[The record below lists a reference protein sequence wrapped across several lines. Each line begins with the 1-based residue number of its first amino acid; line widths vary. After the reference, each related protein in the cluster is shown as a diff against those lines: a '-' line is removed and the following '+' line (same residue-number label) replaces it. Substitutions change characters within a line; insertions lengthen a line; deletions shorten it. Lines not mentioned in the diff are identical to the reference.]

1 MKQIAVVGA
10 GITGLTTAYYLAQA
24 GYRVFVYDQERYPAQ
39 RTSYANGC
47 QVSVSNS
54 ETWNTW
60 SNVVKGIKWLLK
72 KDAPLLI
79 RPGMDWNQLKWLF
92 KFLYHTAN
100 NDYARNTSQTI
111 RMGIEARDLYQ
122 NIIIKEGIEFD
133 RMRSGILH
141 IYRDPEYMQ
150 AATLVQEM
158 YNANGCEWEILDNQQ
173 VCELEPTLYNCKSI
187 IGGAYTESDWTGDI
201 HKFCTS
207 LAEILKRKYQVEFRF
222 NYTVDLHDL
231 TKEFTTVVVSAGVG
245 SEKLARSIGD
255 RLNIY
260 PVKGYS
266 VTINIKDIQSHR
278 AMPRTSLLDDQA
290 KIVCANLGGRFRVA
304 GTAELAGEN
313 YDIRRDRI
321 QPLLSW
327 VHSNFPAIDASDY
340 SSFACL
346 RPMTPNMMPR
356 VGRSQRNSRVYYN
369 TGHGHLGW
377 TLAPFTAKQITKEIT
392 NGSSS

>member
-1 MKQIAVVGA
+1 MNSVAVIGA

-24 GYRVFVYDQERYPAQ
+24 GCEVTVYDQERYPAQ

-54 ETWNTW
+54 ETWTTW
-60 SNVVKGIKWLLK
+60 SNVVKGVRWLLK

-79 RPGMDWNQLKWLF
+79 RPSMDLDQIKWLF

-100 NDYARNTSQTI
+100 NDYARNTAQTI
-111 RMGIEARDLYQ
+111 RMGIVARDLYE
-122 NIIIKEGIEFD
+122 NIIFKEDIKFD

-141 IYRDPEYMQ
+141 IYRDPEYMR

-158 YNANGCEWEILDNQQ
+158 YRANGCEWEILDNRQ

-187 IGGAYTESDWTGDI
+187 IGGVWTESDWTGDI
-201 HKFCTS
+201 HKFCKE
-207 LAEILKRKYQVEFRF
+207 LAQVLSNKYGVTFQYS
-222 NYTVDLHDL
+222 YTADIKELDTLHDNI
-231 TKEFTTVVVSAGVG
+231 VVCAGVH
-245 SEKLARSIGD
+245 SENLARSIGD
-255 RLNIY
+255 SLGIY

-266 VTINIKDIQSHR
+266 VTINIRDGESHR
-278 AMPRTSLLDDQA
+278 VMPRTSLLDDQA
-290 KIVCANLGGRFRVA
+290 KVVSANLGTRFRIA

-321 QPLLSW
+321 EPLLRW
-327 VHSNFPAIDASDY
+327 VHQNFPKIDASDY

-377 TLAPFTAKQITKEIT
+377 TLAPATAFDITQEVV
-392 NGSSS
+392 NGS

>member
-1 MKQIAVVGA
+1 MTSVAVIGA

-24 GYRVFVYDQERYPAQ
+24 GCEVTVYDQERYPAQ

-54 ETWNTW
+54 ETWTTW
-60 SNVVKGIKWLLK
+60 SNVIKGVRWLLK

-79 RPGMDWNQLKWLF
+79 RPSMDLDQIRWIF

-100 NDYARNTSQTI
+100 NDYARNTVQTI
-111 RMGIEARDLYQ
+111 KMGLVARDLYE
-122 NIIIKEGIEFD
+122 NIIAREGIEFD

-150 AATLVQEM
+150 AAALVQEM
-158 YNANGCEWEILDNQQ
+158 YRGNGCDWELLNNRE
-173 VCELEPTLYNCKSI
+173 VCELEPTLYNCRGI
-187 IGGAYTESDWTGDI
+187 IGGAWTESDWTGDI
-201 HKFCTS
+201 HKFCQKLS
-207 LAEILKRKYQVEFRF
+207 QVLVNKYGVSFQYS
-222 NYTVDLHDL
+222 YTADIKELDARHDSI
-231 TKEFTTVVVSAGVG
+231 VVCAGVH
-245 SEKLARSIGD
+245 SEPLARSIGD
-255 RLNIY
+255 SLGIY

-266 VTINIKDIQSHR
+266 VTINIRDGASHR

-290 KIVCANLGGRFRVA
+290 KIVSANLGTRFRVA

-321 QPLLSW
+321 EPLLRW
-327 VHSNFPAIDASDY
+327 VHQNFPNIDASDY
-340 SSFACL
+340 SSYACL

-356 VGRSQRNSRVYYN
+356 VGRSRRKSNVYYN

-377 TLAPFTAKQITKEIT
+377 TLAPATAFDITQEVM
-392 NGSSS
+392 NGS

>member
-1 MKQIAVVGA
+1 MTSVAVVGA

-24 GYRVFVYDQERYPAQ
+24 GCEVTVYDQERYPAQ

-60 SNVVKGIKWLLK
+60 ANVVKGVKWLLK

-79 RPGMDWNQLKWLF
+79 RPSMDLDQIQWIF

-100 NDYARNTSQTI
+100 NDYARNTVQTI
-111 RMGIEARDLYQ
+111 KMGLVARDLYE
-122 NIIIKEGIEFD
+122 NIIFKEGIEFD

-141 IYRDPEYMQ
+141 IYRDPGYMR
-150 AATLVQEM
+150 AAALVQEM
-158 YNANGCEWEILDNQQ
+158 YRANGCEWEILDNQQ

-187 IGGAYTESDWTGDI
+187 IGGAWTESDWTGDI
-201 HKFCTS
+201 HKFCQKLS
-207 LAEILKRKYQVEFRF
+207 QVLINKYGVRF
-222 NYTVDLHDL
+222 QYSYTADIKELDTLHD
-231 TKEFTTVVVSAGVG
+231 KIVVCAGVG
-245 SEKLARSIGD
+245 SEHLARSIGD
-255 RLNIY
+255 RLGIY

-266 VTINIKDIQSHR
+266 VTINIQDIASHR

-290 KIVCANLGGRFRVA
+290 KIVSANLGSRFRVA

-321 QPLLSW
+321 EPLLRW
-327 VHSNFPAIDASDY
+327 VHQNFPNIDASDY
-340 SSFACL
+340 SSYACL

-356 VGRSQRNSRVYYN
+356 VGRSPRKSNVYYN

-377 TLAPFTAKQITKEIT
+377 TLAPATAFDITQEVVH
-392 NGSSS
+392 GS

>member
-1 MKQIAVVGA
+1 MTSVAVIGA

-24 GYRVFVYDQERYPAQ
+24 GCEVTVYDQERYPAQ

-54 ETWNTW
+54 ETWTTW
-60 SNVVKGIKWLLK
+60 SNVVKGVKWLLK

-79 RPGMDWNQLKWLF
+79 RPSMDLDQIQWIF

-100 NDYARNTSQTI
+100 NDYARNTVQTI
-111 RMGIEARDLYQ
+111 KMGLVARDLYE
-122 NIIIKEGIEFD
+122 NIIFKEGIEFD

-141 IYRDPEYMQ
+141 IYRDPDYMR
-150 AATLVQEM
+150 AAALVQEM
-158 YNANGCEWEILDNQQ
+158 YRANGCEWEILDNQQ

-187 IGGAYTESDWTGDI
+187 IGGAWTESDWTGDI
-201 HKFCTS
+201 HKFCQKLS
-207 LAEILKRKYQVEFRF
+207 QVLINKYGVRF
-222 NYTVDLHDL
+222 QYSYTADIKELDTLHDNI
-231 TKEFTTVVVSAGVG
+231 VVCAGVG
-245 SEKLARSIGD
+245 SEHLARSIGD
-255 RLNIY
+255 RLGIY

-266 VTINIKDIQSHR
+266 VTINIQDIASHR

-290 KIVCANLGGRFRVA
+290 KIVSANLGTRFRVA

-321 QPLLSW
+321 EPLLRW
-327 VHSNFPAIDASDY
+327 VHQNFPNIDASDY
-340 SSFACL
+340 SSYACL
-346 RPMTPNMMPR
+346 RPMTPNMMPT
-356 VGRSQRNSRVYYN
+356 VGRSRRKSNVYYN

-377 TLAPFTAKQITKEIT
+377 TLAPATAFDITQEVVH
-392 NGSSS
+392 GS

>member
-1 MKQIAVVGA
+1 MTSVAVVGA
-10 GITGLTTAYYLAQA
+10 GITGLTTAYYLASA
-24 GYRVFVYDQERYPAQ
+24 GCAVTVYDKERYPAQ
-39 RTSYANGC
+39 GTSYANGC

-60 SNVVKGIKWLLK
+60 ANVVKGVKWLLK

-79 RPGMDWNQLKWLF
+79 RPSMDWNQIQWLF

-100 NDYARNTSQTI
+100 NDYARNTAQTI
-111 RMGIEARDLYQ
+111 RMGLVARDLYE
-122 NIIIKEGIEFD
+122 NIIFKEDIEFD

-141 IYRDPEYMQ
+141 IYRDPAYMQ
-150 AATLVQEM
+150 AAALVQEM
-158 YNANGCEWEILDNQQ
+158 YRANGCEWDILNNRE

-187 IGGAYTESDWTGDI
+187 IGGAWTESDWTGDI
-201 HKFCTS
+201 HKFCQKLS
-207 LAEILKRKYQVEFRF
+207 QVLVDKYGATFQYS
-222 NYTVDLHDL
+222 YTADIKDLDAQHDSI
-231 TKEFTTVVVSAGVG
+231 VVCAGVG
-245 SEKLARSIGD
+245 SEQIARSIGD
-255 RLNIY
+255 SLGIY

-266 VTINIKDIQSHR
+266 VTINIQDSASER

-290 KIVCANLGGRFRVA
+290 KIVCANLGNRFRVA

-321 QPLLSW
+321 EPLLSW
-327 VHSNFPAIDASDY
+327 VHQNFPDIDASDH
-340 SSFACL
+340 SSWACL

-356 VGRSQRNSRVYYN
+356 VGRSQRKSNVYYN

-377 TLAPFTAKQITKEIT
+377 TLAPVTAFDIAQEVM
-392 NGSSS
+392 NGS

>member
-1 MKQIAVVGA
+1 MTSVAVVGA
-10 GITGLTTAYYLAQA
+10 GITGLTTAYYLASA
-24 GYRVFVYDQERYPAQ
+24 GCAVTVYDQERYPAQ

-60 SNVVKGIKWLLK
+60 ANVVKGVKWLLK

-79 RPGMDWNQLKWLF
+79 RPSMDWDQIRWLF

-100 NDYARNTSQTI
+100 NDYARNTAQTI
-111 RMGIEARDLYQ
+111 RMGLVARDLYE
-122 NIIIKEGIEFD
+122 NIIFKEDIEFD

-150 AATLVQEM
+150 AAALVQEM
-158 YNANGCEWEILDNQQ
+158 YRANGCEWEILNNRE
-173 VCELEPTLYNCKSI
+173 VCELEPTLYNCRGI
-187 IGGAYTESDWTGDI
+187 IGGAWTESDWTGDI
-201 HKFCTS
+201 HKFCQKLS
-207 LAEILKRKYQVEFRF
+207 QVLVDKYGVTFQYS
-222 NYTVDLHDL
+222 YTADIKDLDAQHDSI
-231 TKEFTTVVVSAGVG
+231 VVCAGVG
-245 SEKLARSIGD
+245 SEQIASSIGD
-255 RLNIY
+255 SLGIY

-266 VTINIKDIQSHR
+266 VTINIQDSTSHR

-290 KIVCANLGGRFRVA
+290 KIVCANLGSRFRVA

-321 QPLLSW
+321 EPLLRW
-327 VHSNFPAIDASDY
+327 VHQNFPNIDASDH
-340 SSFACL
+340 SSWACL
-346 RPMTPNMMPR
+346 RPMTPNMMPI
-356 VGRSQRNSRVYYN
+356 VGRSRRKSNVYYN

-377 TLAPFTAKQITKEIT
+377 TLAPVTAFDIAQEVM
-392 NGSSS
+392 NGS

>member
-1 MKQIAVVGA
+1 MTSVAVVGA
-10 GITGLTTAYYLAQA
+10 GITGLTTAYYLASA
-24 GYRVFVYDQERYPAQ
+24 GCAVTVYDQERYPAQ

-60 SNVVKGIKWLLK
+60 ANVVKGVKWLLK

-79 RPGMDWNQLKWLF
+79 RPSMDLAQIQWIF

-100 NDYARNTSQTI
+100 NDYARNTVQTI
-111 RMGIEARDLYQ
+111 KMGLVARDLYE
-122 NIIIKEGIEFD
+122 NIIFKEGIEFD

-141 IYRDPEYMQ
+141 IYRDPGYMR
-150 AATLVQEM
+150 AAALVQEM
-158 YNANGCEWEILDNQQ
+158 YRANGCEWEILDNQQ

-187 IGGAYTESDWTGDI
+187 IGGAWTESDWTGDI
-201 HKFCTS
+201 HKFCQRLS
-207 LAEILKRKYQVEFRF
+207 QVLVDKYGVTFQYS
-222 NYTVDLHDL
+222 YTADIKDLDAQHDSI
-231 TKEFTTVVVSAGVG
+231 VVCAGVG
-245 SEKLARSIGD
+245 SEQIARSIGD
-255 RLNIY
+255 SLGIY

-266 VTINIKDIQSHR
+266 VTINIQDSASQR

-290 KIVCANLGGRFRVA
+290 KIVCANLGSRFRVA

-321 QPLLSW
+321 EPLLSW
-327 VHSNFPAIDASDY
+327 VHQNFPNIDASDH
-340 SSFACL
+340 SSWACL

-356 VGRSQRNSRVYYN
+356 VGRSRRKSNVYYN

-377 TLAPFTAKQITKEIT
+377 TLAPVTAFDIAQEVM
-392 NGSSS
+392 NGS

>member
-1 MKQIAVVGA
+1 MTSVAVIGA

-24 GYRVFVYDQERYPAQ
+24 GCEVTVYDQERYPAQ

-60 SNVVKGIKWLLK
+60 ANVVKGVKWLLK

-79 RPGMDWNQLKWLF
+79 RPSMDLDQIKWIF

-100 NDYARNTSQTI
+100 DDYARNTVKTI
-111 RMGIEARDLYQ
+111 KMGLVARDLYE
-122 NIIIKEGIEFD
+122 NIIFKEGIEFD

-141 IYRDPEYMQ
+141 IYRDPEYMRS
-150 AATLVQEM
+150 ATLVQEM
-158 YNANGCEWEILDNQQ
+158 YKTNGCEWEILDNRQ

-187 IGGAYTESDWTGDI
+187 IGGAWTESDWTGDI
-201 HKFCTS
+201 HKFCQKLS
-207 LAEILKRKYQVEFRF
+207 QVLVNKYGVKFQYS
-222 NYTVDLHDL
+222 YTADIKELDTLHDNI
-231 TKEFTTVVVSAGVG
+231 VVCAGVH
-245 SEKLARSIGD
+245 SEHLARSIGD
-255 RLNIY
+255 SLGIY

-266 VTINIKDIQSHR
+266 VTINIKDIASHR

-290 KIVCANLGGRFRVA
+290 KIVSANLGSRFRVA

-321 QPLLSW
+321 EPLLRW
-327 VHSNFPAIDASDY
+327 VHQNFPTIDASDY

-346 RPMTPNMMPR
+346 RPMTANMMPI
-356 VGRSQRNSRVYYN
+356 VGRSQRNDRVYYN
-369 TGHGHLGW
+369 TGHGHLGF
-377 TLAPFTAKQITKEIT
+377 TLAPYTAKKIAKELST
-392 NGSSS
+392 S

>member
-1 MKQIAVVGA
+1 MTSVAVVGA
-10 GITGLTTAYYLAQA
+10 GITGLTTAYYLASA
-24 GYRVFVYDQERYPAQ
+24 GCAVTVYDQERYPAQ

-60 SNVVKGIKWLLK
+60 ANVVKGVKWLLK

-79 RPGMDWNQLKWLF
+79 RPSMDWNQIRWLF

-100 NDYARNTSQTI
+100 NDYARNTAQTI
-111 RMGIEARDLYQ
+111 RMGLVARDLYE
-122 NIIIKEGIEFD
+122 NIIFKEDIEFD

-150 AATLVQEM
+150 AAALVQEM
-158 YNANGCEWEILDNQQ
+158 YRANGCEWDILNNRE
-173 VCELEPTLYNCKSI
+173 VCELEPTLYNCRGI
-187 IGGAYTESDWTGDI
+187 IGGAWTESDWTGDI
-201 HKFCTS
+201 HKFCQKLS
-207 LAEILKRKYQVEFRF
+207 QVLVDKYGVTFQYS
-222 NYTVDLHDL
+222 YTADIKDLDAQHDSI
-231 TKEFTTVVVSAGVG
+231 VVCAGVG
-245 SEKLARSIGD
+245 SEQIASSIGD
-255 RLNIY
+255 SLGIY

-266 VTINIKDIQSHR
+266 VTINIQDSTSHR

-290 KIVCANLGGRFRVA
+290 KIVCANLGSRFRVA

-321 QPLLSW
+321 EPLLRW
-327 VHSNFPAIDASDY
+327 VHQNFPNIDASDH
-340 SSFACL
+340 SSWACL
-346 RPMTPNMMPR
+346 RPMTPNMMPI
-356 VGRSQRNSRVYYN
+356 VGRSRRKSNVYYN

-377 TLAPFTAKQITKEIT
+377 TLAPVTAFDIAQEVM
-392 NGSSS
+392 NGS

>member
-1 MKQIAVVGA
+1 MTSVAVIGA

-24 GYRVFVYDQERYPAQ
+24 GCEVTVYDQERYPAQ

-54 ETWNTW
+54 ETWTTW

-79 RPGMDWNQLKWLF
+79 RPSMDLDQIRWLF

-100 NDYARNTSQTI
+100 NDYARNTAQTI
-111 RMGIEARDLYQ
+111 RMGLVARDLYE
-122 NIIIKEGIEFD
+122 NIISKEGIEFD
-133 RMRSGILH
+133 RMQSGILH
-141 IYRDPEYMQ
+141 IYRDPGYMR
-150 AATLVQEM
+150 AAALVQEM
-158 YNANGCEWEILDNQQ
+158 YRANGCEWEILDNRQ

-187 IGGAYTESDWTGDI
+187 IGGVWTESDWTGDI
-201 HKFCTS
+201 HKFCQKLS
-207 LAEILKRKYQVEFRF
+207 QALVNKYGVKFQYS
-222 NYTVDLHDL
+222 YTANIKELDTLHDNI
-231 TKEFTTVVVSAGVG
+231 VVCAGVH
-245 SEKLARSIGD
+245 SEHLARSIGD
-255 RLNIY
+255 SLGIY

-266 VTINIKDIQSHR
+266 ITINIQDIASHR

-290 KIVCANLGGRFRVA
+290 KIVSANLGSRFRVA

-321 QPLLSW
+321 EPLLRW
-327 VHSNFPAIDASDY
+327 VHQNFPTIDASDY

-356 VGRSQRNSRVYYN
+356 VGRSKKKSNVYYN

-377 TLAPFTAKQITKEIT
+377 TLAPATAFDITQEVM
-392 NGSSS
+392 NGS

>member
-1 MKQIAVVGA
+1 MTSVAVVGA

-24 GYRVFVYDQERYPAQ
+24 GCEVTVYDQERYPAQ

-54 ETWNTW
+54 ETWTTW
-60 SNVVKGIKWLLK
+60 SNVVKGVKWLLK

-79 RPGMDWNQLKWLF
+79 RPSMDLDQIQWIF

-100 NDYARNTSQTI
+100 NDYARNTVQTI
-111 RMGIEARDLYQ
+111 KMGLVARDLYE
-122 NIIIKEGIEFD
+122 NIIFKEGIEFD

-141 IYRDPEYMQ
+141 IYRDPGYMR
-150 AATLVQEM
+150 AAALVQEM
-158 YNANGCEWEILDNQQ
+158 YRANGCEWEILDNQQ
-173 VCELEPTLYNCKSI
+173 VCELEPTLYNCRGI
-187 IGGAYTESDWTGDI
+187 IGGAWTESDWTGDI
-201 HKFCTS
+201 HKFCQKLS
-207 LAEILKRKYQVEFRF
+207 QVLVDKYGVTFQYS
-222 NYTVDLHDL
+222 YTADIKDLDAQHDSI
-231 TKEFTTVVVSAGVG
+231 VVCAGVG
-245 SEKLARSIGD
+245 SEQIARSIGD
-255 RLNIY
+255 SLGIY

-266 VTINIKDIQSHR
+266 VTINIQDSASQR

-290 KIVCANLGGRFRVA
+290 KIVCANLGSRFRVA

-321 QPLLSW
+321 EPLLSW
-327 VHSNFPAIDASDY
+327 VHQNFPNIDASDH
-340 SSFACL
+340 SSWACL

-377 TLAPFTAKQITKEIT
+377 TLAPFTAKQITQEIT
-392 NGSSS
+392 NG

>member
-1 MKQIAVVGA
+1 MTSVAVVGA
-10 GITGLTTAYYLAQA
+10 GITGLTTAYYLASA
-24 GYRVFVYDQERYPAQ
+24 GCAVTVYDQERYPAQ

-60 SNVVKGIKWLLK
+60 ANVVKGVKWLLK

-79 RPGMDWNQLKWLF
+79 RPSMDLAQIQWIF

-100 NDYARNTSQTI
+100 NDYARNTVQTI
-111 RMGIEARDLYQ
+111 KMGLVARDLYE
-122 NIIIKEGIEFD
+122 NIIFKEGIEFD

-141 IYRDPEYMQ
+141 IYRDPGYMR
-150 AATLVQEM
+150 AAALAQEM
-158 YNANGCEWEILDNQQ
+158 YRANGCEWEILDNQQ

-187 IGGAYTESDWTGDI
+187 IGGAWTESDWTGDI
-201 HKFCTS
+201 HKFCQRLS
-207 LAEILKRKYQVEFRF
+207 QVLVDKYGVTFQYS
-222 NYTVDLHDL
+222 YTADIKDLDAQHDSI
-231 TKEFTTVVVSAGVG
+231 VVCAGVG
-245 SEKLARSIGD
+245 SEQIARSIGD
-255 RLNIY
+255 SLGIY

-266 VTINIKDIQSHR
+266 VTINIQDSASQR

-290 KIVCANLGGRFRVA
+290 KIVCANLGSRFRVA

-321 QPLLSW
+321 EPLLSW
-327 VHSNFPAIDASDY
+327 VHQNFPNIDASDH
-340 SSFACL
+340 SSWACL

-356 VGRSQRNSRVYYN
+356 VGRSRRKSNVYYN

-377 TLAPFTAKQITKEIT
+377 TLAPVTAFDIAQEVVH
-392 NGSSS
+392 GS

>member
-1 MKQIAVVGA
+1 MTSVAVVGA
-10 GITGLTTAYYLAQA
+10 GITGLTTAYYLSSA
-24 GYRVFVYDQERYPAQ
+24 GCAVTVYDQERYPAQ

-60 SNVVKGIKWLLK
+60 ANVVKGVKWLLK

-79 RPGMDWNQLKWLF
+79 RPSMDLDQIKWIF

-100 NDYARNTSQTI
+100 DDYARNTVKTI
-111 RMGIEARDLYQ
+111 KMGLVARDLYE
-122 NIIIKEGIEFD
+122 NIIFKEGIEFD

-150 AATLVQEM
+150 SATLVQEM
-158 YNANGCEWEILDNQQ
+158 YKTNGCEWEILDNRQ

-187 IGGAYTESDWTGDI
+187 IGGAWTESDWTGDI
-201 HKFCTS
+201 HKFCQKLS
-207 LAEILKRKYQVEFRF
+207 QVLVDKYGVTFQYS
-222 NYTVDLHDL
+222 YTADIKDLDAQHDSI
-231 TKEFTTVVVSAGVG
+231 VVCAGVG
-245 SEKLARSIGD
+245 SEQIARSIGD
-255 RLNIY
+255 SLGIY

-266 VTINIKDIQSHR
+266 VTINIQDSASHR

-290 KIVCANLGGRFRVA
+290 KIVCANLGSRFRVA

-321 QPLLSW
+321 EPLLSW
-327 VHSNFPAIDASDY
+327 VHQNFPNIDASDH
-340 SSFACL
+340 SSWACL

-356 VGRSQRNSRVYYN
+356 VGRSQRKSNVYYN

-377 TLAPFTAKQITKEIT
+377 TLAPVTAFDIAQEVM
-392 NGSSS
+392 NGS

>member
-1 MKQIAVVGA
+1 MTQVAVVGA
-10 GITGLTTAYYLAQA
+10 GITGLTTAYYLVQA
-24 GYRVFVYDQERYPAQ
+24 GCEVTVYDQERYPAQ

-60 SNVVKGIKWLLK
+60 GNVVKGVRWLLK

-79 RPGMDWNQLKWLF
+79 RPSFDLAQIKWVL

-100 NDYARNTSQTI
+100 NDYARNTVQTI
-111 RMGIEARDLYQ
+111 RMGLVARDLYET
-122 NIIIKEGIEFD
+122 IISREDIRFD
-133 RMRSGILH
+133 RIRSGILH
-141 IYRDPEYMQ
+141 IYRDPKYLQ

-158 YNANGCEWEILDNQQ
+158 YKTNGCEWEILNNRE
-173 VCELEPTLYNCKSI
+173 VCELEPTLYNCQGI
-187 IGGAYTESDWTGDI
+187 VGGAWTESDWTGDI
-201 HKFCTS
+201 HKFCVELEQVLRT
-207 LAEILKRKYQVEFRF
+207 KYGVKFRYS
-222 NYTVDLHDL
+222 NTADYDYLGPMNDA
-231 TKEFTTVVVSAGVG
+231 VVVCAGVH
-245 SEKLARSIGD
+245 SEHFARSIGESLD
-255 RLNIY
+255 IY

-266 VTINIKDIQSHR
+266 VTININDGESHA

-290 KIVCANLGGRFRVA
+290 KIVCANLGTRFRVA

-321 QPLLSW
+321 EPLLRW
-327 VHSNFPAIDASDY
+327 VHTNFPYIDAGDY

-356 VGRSQRNSRVYYN
+356 VGRSKKKSNVYYN

-377 TLAPFTAKQITKEIT
+377 TLAPATAFDITQEILH
-392 NGSSS
+392 GS

>member
-1 MKQIAVVGA
+1 MTSVAVVGA
-10 GITGLTTAYYLAQA
+10 GITGLTTAYYLASARCQ
-24 GYRVFVYDQERYPAQ
+24 VTVYEQERYPAQ

-60 SNVVKGIKWLLK
+60 ANVVKGVKWLLK

-79 RPGMDWNQLKWLF
+79 RPSMDWNQIQWLF

-100 NDYARNTSQTI
+100 NDYARNTAQTI
-111 RMGIEARDLYQ
+111 RMGLVARDLYE
-122 NIIIKEGIEFD
+122 NIIFKEDIEFD
-133 RMRSGILH
+133 RMWSGILH

-150 AATLVQEM
+150 AAALVQKI
-158 YNANGCEWEILDNQQ
+158 YRANGCEWDILNNRE
-173 VCELEPTLYNCKSI
+173 VCELEPTLYNCRGI
-187 IGGAYTESDWTGDI
+187 IGGAWTESDWTGDI
-201 HKFCTS
+201 HKFCQRLS
-207 LAEILKRKYQVEFRF
+207 QVLVDKYGVTFQYS
-222 NYTVDLHDL
+222 YTADIKDLDAQHDSI
-231 TKEFTTVVVSAGVG
+231 VVCAGVG
-245 SEKLARSIGD
+245 SEQIARSIGD
-255 RLNIY
+255 SLGIY

-266 VTINIKDIQSHR
+266 VTINIQDSASQR

-290 KIVCANLGGRFRVA
+290 KIVCANLGSRFRVA

-321 QPLLSW
+321 EPLLSW
-327 VHSNFPAIDASDY
+327 VHQNFPNIDASDH
-340 SSFACL
+340 SSWACL

-377 TLAPFTAKQITKEIT
+377 TLAPFTAKQITQEIT
-392 NGSSS
+392 NG

>member
-1 MKQIAVVGA
+1 MTSVAVVGA

-24 GYRVFVYDQERYPAQ
+24 GCEVTVYDQERYPAQ

-54 ETWNTW
+54 ETWTTW
-60 SNVVKGIKWLLK
+60 ANVVKGVKWLLK

-79 RPGMDWNQLKWLF
+79 RPSMDLDQIRWIF

-100 NDYARNTSQTI
+100 NDYARNTVQTI
-111 RMGIEARDLYQ
+111 KMGLVARDLYE
-122 NIIIKEGIEFD
+122 NIIFKEGIEFD

-141 IYRDPEYMQ
+141 IYRDPGYMR
-150 AATLVQEM
+150 AAALVQEM
-158 YNANGCEWEILDNQQ
+158 YRANGCEWEILDNRQ

-187 IGGAYTESDWTGDI
+187 IGGVWTESDWTGDI
-201 HKFCTS
+201 HKFCQKLS
-207 LAEILKRKYQVEFRF
+207 QALVNKYGVKFQYS
-222 NYTVDLHDL
+222 YTANIKELDTLHDNI
-231 TKEFTTVVVSAGVG
+231 VVCAGVH
-245 SEKLARSIGD
+245 SEHLARSIGD
-255 RLNIY
+255 SLGIY

-266 VTINIKDIQSHR
+266 ITINIQDIASHR

-290 KIVCANLGGRFRVA
+290 KIVSANLGSRFRVA

-321 QPLLSW
+321 EPLLRW
-327 VHSNFPAIDASDY
+327 VHQNFPTIDASDY

-356 VGRSQRNSRVYYN
+356 VGRSKKKSNAYYN

-377 TLAPFTAKQITKEIT
+377 TLAPATAFDITQEVM
-392 NGSSS
+392 NGS

>member
-1 MKQIAVVGA
+1 MTSVAVVGA
-10 GITGLTTAYYLAQA
+10 GITGLTTAYYLASA
-24 GYRVFVYDQERYPAQ
+24 GCAVTVYDQERYPAQ

-60 SNVVKGIKWLLK
+60 ANVVKGVKWLLK

-79 RPGMDWNQLKWLF
+79 RPSMDWNQIQWLF

-100 NDYARNTSQTI
+100 NDYARNTAQTI
-111 RMGIEARDLYQ
+111 RMGLVARDLYE
-122 NIIIKEGIEFD
+122 NIIFKEDIEFD

-150 AATLVQEM
+150 AAALVQEI
-158 YNANGCEWEILDNQQ
+158 YRANGCEWDILNNRE
-173 VCELEPTLYNCKSI
+173 VCELEPTLYNCRGI
-187 IGGAYTESDWTGDI
+187 IGGAWTESDWTGDI
-201 HKFCTS
+201 HKFCQKLS
-207 LAEILKRKYQVEFRF
+207 QVLVDKYGVTFQYS
-222 NYTVDLHDL
+222 YTADIKDLDAQHDSI
-231 TKEFTTVVVSAGVG
+231 VVCAGVG
-245 SEKLARSIGD
+245 SEHIARSIGD
-255 RLNIY
+255 SLGIY

-266 VTINIKDIQSHR
+266 VTINIQDSASHR

-290 KIVCANLGGRFRVA
+290 KIVCANLGSRFRVA

-321 QPLLSW
+321 EPLLSW
-327 VHSNFPAIDASDY
+327 VHQNFPNIDASDH
-340 SSFACL
+340 SSWACL

-356 VGRSQRNSRVYYN
+356 VGRSRRKSNVYYN

-377 TLAPFTAKQITKEIT
+377 TLAPVTAFDIAQEVM
-392 NGSSS
+392 NGS

>member
-1 MKQIAVVGA
+1 MNSVAVIGA

-24 GYRVFVYDQERYPAQ
+24 GCEVTVYDQERYPAQ

-54 ETWNTW
+54 ETWTTW
-60 SNVVKGIKWLLK
+60 SNVVKGVRWLLK

-79 RPGMDWNQLKWLF
+79 RPSMDLDQIRWIF

-100 NDYARNTSQTI
+100 NDYARNTVKTI
-111 RMGIEARDLYQ
+111 KMGLVARDLYE
-122 NIIIKEGIEFD
+122 NIIFKEGIEFD

-141 IYRDPEYMQ
+141 IYRDPEYMRS
-150 AATLVQEM
+150 ATLVQEM
-158 YNANGCEWEILDNQQ
+158 YKTNGCDWEILDNRQ

-187 IGGAYTESDWTGDI
+187 IGGAWTESDWTGDI
-201 HKFCTS
+201 HKFCKA
-207 LAEILKRKYQVEFRF
+207 LAQVLSNKYGVTFQYS
-222 NYTVDLHDL
+222 YTADIKELDTLHDNI
-231 TKEFTTVVVSAGVG
+231 VVCAGVH
-245 SEKLARSIGD
+245 SEHLARSIGD
-255 RLNIY
+255 SLGIY

-266 VTINIKDIQSHR
+266 VTINIKDIASHR

-290 KIVCANLGGRFRVA
+290 KVVSANLGTRFRIA

-321 QPLLSW
+321 EPLLRW
-327 VHSNFPAIDASDY
+327 VHQNFPKIDASDY

-377 TLAPFTAKQITKEIT
+377 TLAPATAFDITQEVV
-392 NGSSS
+392 NGS

>member
-1 MKQIAVVGA
+1 MTSVAVVGA

-24 GYRVFVYDQERYPAQ
+24 GCEVTVYDQERYPAQ

-54 ETWNTW
+54 ETWTTW

-79 RPGMDWNQLKWLF
+79 RPSMDLDQIRWIF

-100 NDYARNTSQTI
+100 NDYARNTAQTI
-111 RMGIEARDLYQ
+111 KMGLVARDLYE
-122 NIIIKEGIEFD
+122 NIIFKEDIEFD

-141 IYRDPEYMQ
+141 IYRDPEYMR
-150 AATLVQEM
+150 AAALVQEM
-158 YNANGCEWEILDNQQ
+158 YRANGCEWEILDYRQ

-187 IGGAYTESDWTGDI
+187 IGGAWTESDWTGDI
-201 HKFCTS
+201 HKFCQKLS
-207 LAEILKRKYQVEFRF
+207 QALVNKYGVKFQYSYTADIKEFD
-222 NYTVDLHDL
+222 TLHDNI
-231 TKEFTTVVVSAGVG
+231 VICAGVN
-245 SEKLARSIGD
+245 SEHLARSIGD
-255 RLNIY
+255 SLGIY

-266 VTINIKDIQSHR
+266 ITINIQDIESHR
-278 AMPRTSLLDDQA
+278 SMPRTSLLDDQA
-290 KIVCANLGGRFRVA
+290 KIVSANLGSRFRVA

-321 QPLLSW
+321 EPLLRW
-327 VHSNFPAIDASDY
+327 VHQNFPTIDASDY

-356 VGRSQRNSRVYYN
+356 VGRSKKKSNVYYN

-377 TLAPFTAKQITKEIT
+377 TLAPATAFDITQEVVH
-392 NGSSS
+392 GS

>member
-1 MKQIAVVGA
+1 MTSVAVIGA

-24 GYRVFVYDQERYPAQ
+24 GCEVTVYDQERYPAQ

-60 SNVVKGIKWLLK
+60 ANVVKGVKWLLK

-79 RPGMDWNQLKWLF
+79 RPSMDLDQIKWIF

-100 NDYARNTSQTI
+100 NDYARNTVKTI
-111 RMGIEARDLYQ
+111 KMGLVARDLYE
-122 NIIIKEGIEFD
+122 NIIFKEGIEFD

-141 IYRDPEYMQ
+141 IYRDPEYMRS
-150 AATLVQEM
+150 ATLVQEM
-158 YNANGCEWEILDNQQ
+158 YKTNGCEWEILDNRQ

-187 IGGAYTESDWTGDI
+187 IGGAWTESDWTGDI
-201 HKFCTS
+201 HKFCQKLS
-207 LAEILKRKYQVEFRF
+207 QVLVNKYGVKFQYS
-222 NYTVDLHDL
+222 YTADIKELDTLHDDI
-231 TKEFTTVVVSAGVG
+231 VVCAGVH
-245 SEKLARSIGD
+245 SEHLARSIGD
-255 RLNIY
+255 SLGIY

-266 VTINIKDIQSHR
+266 VTINIKDTASHR

-290 KIVCANLGGRFRVA
+290 KIVSANLGTRFRVA
-304 GTAELAGEN
+304 GTAELTGEN

-321 QPLLSW
+321 EPLLRW
-327 VHSNFPAIDASDY
+327 VHQNFPNIDASDY

-356 VGRSQRNSRVYYN
+356 VGRSQRKSNVYYN

-377 TLAPFTAKQITKEIT
+377 TLAPATAFDITQEVVH
-392 NGSSS
+392 GS